1 LGRITL
7 RRLLGSLAGGSIIQK
22 EYAEPVSQKIL
33 RLAAAKIAFSG
44 DEQSRPALLFDGGE
58 NLLLIFDDGI
68 EGALILQN
76 GALIL
81 FYGFLIALNLLLIG
95 KNLFLIRDD
104 LLLIRNDV
112 PLGHYFQASR
122 P

>member
-1 LGRITL
+1 MAAIIRVAGRRVNNTKGVC
-7 RRLLGSLAGGSIIQK
+7 GSSFA
-22 EYAEPVSQKIL
+22 KIL